1 MVMPGTIPWTVQ
13 RLLALPYDG
22 KRHELV
28 HGEHLV
34 TPAPIWLHQELL
46 GRLYVVLAPW
56 VRERGLGVAL
66 WSPADLTLAP
76 DTLVQ
81 PDLFVVRP
89 DEAEA
94 RDWKAVRHLLLAV
107 EVLSPSSS
115 RHDRFTKRRLFQEV
129 GVPEYWIVDPVA
141 RAVEVW
147 TPEAK
152 RARIVTDDLR
162 WRVEGAGEDLVIRV
176 VDLFA

>member
-1 MVMPGTIPWTVQ
+1 MAMSGTIPWTVE

-28 HGEHLV
+28 YGEHLV
-34 TPAPIWLHQELL
+34 TPAPSLPHQRVL
-46 GRLYVVLAPW
+46 GRLHLRIAEW
-56 VRERGLGVAL
+56 VESSGTGIAL
-66 WSPADLTLAP
+66 LSPADLVLAP
-76 DTLVQ
+76 NTLVQ

-107 EVLSPSSS
+107 EVLSPSSA
-115 RHDRFTKRRLFQEV
+115 RHDRFTKRRFFQQV
-129 GVPEYWIVDPVA
+129 RVPEYWILDPVA

-147 TPEAK
+147 TPAAK
-152 RARIVTDDLR
+152 RARIVADDLR
-162 WRVEGAGEDLVIRV
+162 WRPEGAGEDLVISV
-176 VDLFA
+176 ADLFG